1 MKPPEVV
8 GLDVGK
14 VRTGLAR
21 GSMAAKLAEPMY
33 SIPTAELTARLKQ
46 IIAKSRA
53 DILVV
58 GLPRNLDGRDTQ
70 QTTWT
75 RAWVNGIKKL
85 VEVPI
90 YWQDEAL
97 TTHQA
102 NSQQPKAKSLVDEH
116 ALAAATILQDF
127 LDSREDLW
135 VAT

>member
-85 VEVPI
+85 VE
-90 YWQDEAL
+90 DEAL